1 MKQTE
6 GANGQRM
13 TEYAPQPT
21 IGRVLDRPEPVSVGQ
36 ESVPATDRPTP
47 RVEGV
52 LRARLSHERLTA
64 PAIVIAAN
72 PQDRNTRIVQ
82 IREGG
87 KHAESGARHGITP
100 RKPEIEQIAHDHER
114 AIPSGNVAKQPQQGA
129 FSVLGCDAKVGVA
142 DDLTRGGEHT
152 GSLTFR
158 THRHKP
164 PADGAWRA
172 PQHTASSP
180 FLPLSVA
187 SLPALPAMPFES
199 TSDLR
204 VRYAET
210 DQMGVV
216 YHANYL
222 VWCEVGRTD
231 FIRALGKSYADLE
244 REGVMLAVSDVTMR
258 LHASARYDD
267 PIRVCTRLSAVGSR
281 SIEFSYRVIRADT
294 DALLVSATTT
304 LVALNSAGRVAALPK
319 DLRRTLDGSIVPDAN
334 AR

>member
-1 MKQTE
+1 
-6 GANGQRM
+6 
-13 TEYAPQPT
+13 
-21 IGRVLDRPEPVSVGQ
+21 
-36 ESVPATDRPTP
+36 
-47 RVEGV
+47 
-52 LRARLSHERLTA
+52 
-64 PAIVIAAN
+64 
-72 PQDRNTRIVQ
+72 
-82 IREGG
+82 
-87 KHAESGARHGITP
+87 
-100 RKPEIEQIAHDHER
+100 
-114 AIPSGNVAKQPQQGA
+114 
-129 FSVLGCDAKVGVA
+129 
-142 DDLTRGGEHT
+142 
-152 GSLTFR
+152 
-158 THRHKP
+158 
-164 PADGAWRA
+164 
-172 PQHTASSP
+172 
-180 FLPLSVA
+180 
-187 SLPALPAMPFES
+187 
-199 TSDLR
+199 
-204 VRYAET
+204 
-210 DQMGVV
+210 MGVV

>member
-1 MKQTE
+1 MQQTE

-13 TEYAPQPT
+13 TEDASQPT
-21 IGRVLDRPEPVSVGQ
+21 IRRVFNCPEPVSVG
-36 ESVPATDRPTP
+36 EHSVPATNRPAP
-47 RVEGV
+47 RLEGV
-52 LRARLSHERLTA
+52 LRARLSHERLAA
-64 PAIVIAAN
+64 PAIVIATY
-72 PQDRNTRIVQ
+72 PQHRYAGIVQ

-87 KHAESGARHGITP
+87 KHAESGARHRITP

-114 AIPSGNVAKQPQQGA
+114 AISSGNVAKQPKEGA
-129 FSVLGCDAKVGVA
+129 FSVLRCNAKVRVA
-142 DDLTRGGEHT
+142 DDLTRGGKHR
-152 GSLTFR
+152 GSLTLK

-164 PADGAWRA
+164 PADGAWRV

-180 FLPLSVA
+180 FLSFSVA
-187 SLPALPAMPFES
+187 SVPAMPAMLFES
-199 TSDLR
+199 TSDIR

-244 REGVMLAVSDVTMR
+244 REGVMLAVSDVSMR

-281 SIEFSYRVIRADT
+281 SIEFSYRVIRGDT

-304 LVALNSAGRVAALPK
+304 LVALNSAGRVATLPK
-319 DLRRTLDGSIVPDAN
+319 DLRHTLEGALVSEN
-334 AR
+334 SER